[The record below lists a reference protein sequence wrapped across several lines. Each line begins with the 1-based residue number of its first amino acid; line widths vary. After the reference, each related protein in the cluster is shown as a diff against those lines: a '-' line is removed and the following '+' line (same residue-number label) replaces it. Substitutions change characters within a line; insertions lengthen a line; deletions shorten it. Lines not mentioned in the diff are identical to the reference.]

1 MRRDIPRLVRW
12 GEPTDI
18 HEKEVHM
25 KLLLA
30 IVRDDFAADVTFAL
44 NNGGFSVTRIS
55 STGGFWRRG
64 NVTLLVGV
72 EDYRADEVLS
82 IIDAH
87 AGPAIERNAAPE
99 GHPPSRATIFEIN
112 VDAVERY

>member
-1 MRRDIPRLVRW
+1 
-12 GEPTDI
+12 
-18 HEKEVHM
+18 M

-44 NNGGFSVTRIS
+44 NNQGFSVTRIS

-64 NVTLLVGV
+64 NVTLLIGV
-72 EDYRADEVLS
+72 EDRRTDEALRV
-82 IIDAH
+82 INEH
-87 AGPAIERNAAPE
+87 AGPAAELGSAPKS
-99 GHPPSRATIFEIN
+99 HPPSRATIFVLD

>member
-1 MRRDIPRLVRW
+1 
-12 GEPTDI
+12 
-18 HEKEVHM
+18 M

-44 NNGGFSVTRIS
+44 NNEGFSVTRIS

-72 EDYRADEVLS
+72 EDDRTD
-82 IIDAH
+82 DALAIVNRH
-87 AGPAIERNAAPE
+87 AGPEVESSSAPE
-99 GHPPSRATIFEIN
+99 THPPSRATIFVLGVN
-112 VDAVERY
+112 AVERY

>member
-1 MRRDIPRLVRW
+1 
-12 GEPTDI
+12 
-18 HEKEVHM
+18 M

-44 NNGGFSVTRIS
+44 NNEGFSVTRVS

-72 EDYRADEVLS
+72 EDAQVNDVLE
-82 IIDAH
+82 IINKN
-87 AGPAIERNAAPE
+87 AGPAIEASATSE
-99 GHPPSRATIFEIN
+99 AHPPSRATIFVLD
-112 VDAVERY
+112 VDAMERY